1 MEITS
6 GFCITFSQWVL
17 QSVWFKQ
24 GQTNLQKRRFNFQ
37 WQKPCEEPQ
46 RRDWMY
52 TDVLCFWGQHGG
64 IRASHP
70 CRLKKAKQQIFGP
83 MLLLLFI
90 PECTTENQSSV
101 FFQNTSTISF
111 LFVFFTVR
119 IEPSLPLSLLWASL
133 LKRSVPASLLL
144 PVKLYIRV
152 ARLQL
157 KHENGKRAVWKSGEC
172 DIWLI
177 QNPTL
182 WLWLFPWKMQHV
194 WDICFSGVGVVTNE
208 ITLAGQ
214 QQSPMIRQT
223 VCFSPFRNGK
233 KN

>member
-1 MEITS
+1 MAETLWRATEERLNVYWCTL
-6 GFCITFSQWVL
+6 FLRT
-17 QSVWFKQ
+17 
-24 GQTNLQKRRFNFQ
+24 TRR
-37 WQKPCEEPQ
+37 
-46 RRDWMY
+46 
-52 TDVLCFWGQHGG
+52 
-64 IRASHP
+64 
-70 CRLKKAKQQIFGP
+70 
-83 MLLLLFI
+83 
-90 PECTTENQSSV
+90 NQSISSLSPKKEQNNKYLV
-101 FFQNTSTISF
+101 PCFFYSSSLNAPLKTKAQFFFQNTSTISF

-182 WLWLFPWKMQHV
+182 WLWLFPWQMQHV